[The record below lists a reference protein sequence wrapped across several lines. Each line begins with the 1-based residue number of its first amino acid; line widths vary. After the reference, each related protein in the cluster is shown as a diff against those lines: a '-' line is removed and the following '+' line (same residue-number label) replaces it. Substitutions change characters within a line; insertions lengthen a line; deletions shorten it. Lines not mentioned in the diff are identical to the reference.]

1 MPEQRFNYLEEKEA
15 GKKVRE
21 FGSFPFKKKK
31 KSAKRN
37 VDKETGYERE
47 IICGG

>member
-15 GKKVRE
+15 GKRLGNLE
-21 FGSFPFKKKK
+21 AFLLKKK

-37 VDKETGYERE
+37 IDKETGYERE